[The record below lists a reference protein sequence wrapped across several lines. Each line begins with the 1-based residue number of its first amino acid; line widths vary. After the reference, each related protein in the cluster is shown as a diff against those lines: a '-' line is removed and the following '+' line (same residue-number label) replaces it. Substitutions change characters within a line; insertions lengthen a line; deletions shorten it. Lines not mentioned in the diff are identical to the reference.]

1 MKAELVR
8 EAAWGRARPKVRV
21 PGWVWTSPV
30 YAFLV
35 LFIVYPLLRLLAEA
49 VTNEAGRFTLEF
61 VGQFVRDPFY
71 RKALGNSLWVAGG
84 TVVGCVALG
93 LPAAFLLVRYDF
105 PGRELWSYLTVLP
118 IVMPPLVGIMGLV
131 FVLGRAGTVNVL
143 LMDYLGLAR
152 PVNFLYGWH
161 GVLLAM
167 VLHYFPLVTLNVV
180 DALTKVDASLEEAAE
195 AMGSRGL
202 RRVWDITLPLLTP
215 GLVSGATLVFILSFA
230 DFATPLVVGM
240 QDLLAA
246 QAYLNIVQF
255 VDRRLFRM
263 GLVVGALMSLMA
275 VGFLLV
281 ARRAVAMREYAV
293 VSYRAVER
301 RPLRGFWRVAAPCLF
316 MGVLGL
322 AFLPHLGL
330 LLAAFGKAW
339 SLTPFPTRFTLEHFD
354 QVLHLTPTYV
364 VNSLRWGAV
373 AVALILVLGVS
384 IGWMLARTKLPAREL
399 VDAVV
404 TLVLALPGT
413 AVGIAYLRAFH
424 TPLLGVT
431 LTRSWFVM
439 PLVLAV
445 RRMPYTVRATLA
457 SLLTVHPAMEEAA
470 ASVGASTLRVFFD
483 VSLPLIWRGVV
494 AGALFSLLFA
504 LQEAAATILLVL
516 PGWETIT
523 VGIFT
528 FYTSGTFGQAAALG
542 VVLVTL
548 SAAILYAIYRLTG
561 ARLGGLFGSG
571 GG

>member
-1 MKAELVR
+1 MSAAKAAATTWVR
-8 EAAWGRARPKVRV
+8 PRLRMAL
-21 PGWVWTSPV
+21 PGWLWVIPL
-30 YAFLV
+30 YGV
-35 LFIVYPLLRLLAEA
+35 LFLFVVYPLVRLLQEA
-49 VTNEAGRFTLEF
+49 ITDE
-61 VGQFVRDPFY
+61 VGQLTGKFLGQFALDPFY
-71 RKALGNSLWVAGG
+71 RRALVNSLWVAGG
-84 TVVGCVALG
+84 TAVGCVGLG
-93 LPAAFLLVRYDF
+93 LLAAFLLVRYDF
-105 PGRELWSYLTVLP
+105 PGRELWGYLTVLP

-131 FVLGRAGTVNVL
+131 FILGRAGTVNVL
-143 LMDYLGLAR
+143 LMDYLGLTR

-202 RRVWDITLPLLTP
+202 RRIWDITLPLIAP
-215 GLVSGATLVFILSFA
+215 GLISGTTLVFILSFA
-230 DFATPLVVGM
+230 DFATPLVVGV

-255 VDRRLFRM
+255 VDPRLFRM
-263 GLVVGALMSLMA
+263 GLVVGALMSLLA

-281 ARRAVAMREYAV
+281 ARRAVGLREYAV
-293 VSYRAVER
+293 LSYRSVER
-301 RPLRGFWRVAAPCLF
+301 RPLRGGWRFAAPAF
-316 MGVLGL
+316 FGSVLGL
-322 AFLPHLGL
+322 AFLPHVGL
-330 LLAAFGKAW
+330 LLAAFGEAW

-373 AVALILVLGVS
+373 AVALILLVGVP
-384 IGWMLARTKLPAREL
+384 IGWILARTSLPGRAL
-399 VDAVV
+399 LDSVV

-424 TPLLGVT
+424 APLLGLT
-431 LTRSWFVM
+431 LTRSWFVI

-445 RRMPYTVRATLA
+445 RRMPYTVRATFA

-470 ASVGASTLRVFFD
+470 ASVGASMLRTFLD
-483 VSLPLIWRGVV
+483 ISLPLIWRGVV

-542 VVLVTL
+542 VVLVSL

>member
-1 MKAELVR
+1 
-8 EAAWGRARPKVRV
+8 
-21 PGWVWTSPV
+21 
-30 YAFLV
+30 
-35 LFIVYPLLRLLAEA
+35 
-49 VTNEAGRFTLEF
+49 
-61 VGQFVRDPFY
+61 
-71 RKALGNSLWVAGG
+71 
-84 TVVGCVALG
+84 
-93 LPAAFLLVRYDF
+93 
-105 PGRELWSYLTVLP
+105 
-118 IVMPPLVGIMGLV
+118 
-131 FVLGRAGTVNVL
+131 
-143 LMDYLGLAR
+143 
-152 PVNFLYGWH
+152 
-161 GVLLAM
+161 
-167 VLHYFPLVTLNVV
+167 
-180 DALTKVDASLEEAAE
+180 
-195 AMGSRGL
+195 
-202 RRVWDITLPLLTP
+202 
-215 GLVSGATLVFILSFA
+215 
-230 DFATPLVVGM
+230 
-240 QDLLAA
+240 
-246 QAYLNIVQF
+246 
-255 VDRRLFRM
+255 
-263 GLVVGALMSLMA
+263 VVGALMSVMA
-275 VGFLLV
+275 IGFLVV

-301 RPLRGFWRVAAPCLF
+301 QPLRGWWRFVAPAFFACA
-316 MGVLGL
+316 LGL

-384 IGWMLARTKLPAREL
+384 IGWMLARTSLPGRGL
-399 VDAVV
+399 VDSLV

-424 TPLLGVT
+424 TPLLGIT

-445 RRMPYTVRATLA
+445 RRMPYTVRATFA
-457 SLLTVHPAMEEAA
+457 SLLTVHRATEEAA
-470 ASVGASTLRVFFD
+470 ASVGASPLRIFRD
-483 VSLPLIWRGVV
+483 ISLPLIWRGVV

-542 VVLVTL
+542 VVLVVL
-548 SAAILYAIYRLTG
+548 SSAILYAIYRLTG

>member
-1 MKAELVR
+1 MRAEVAR
-8 EAAWGRARPKVRV
+8 EAVWVRPRPRPRV
-21 PGWVWTSPV
+21 PGWVWATPV
-30 YAFLV
+30 YGFLL
-35 LFIVYPLLRLLAEA
+35 LFVVYPLVRLLAEA
-49 VTNEAGRFTLEF
+49 VTDEAGRVT
-61 VGQFVRDPFY
+61 GQFLAQFATDPFY
-71 RKALGNSLWVAGG
+71 RKALANSLWVAGG
-84 TVVGCVALG
+84 TTVGCVVLG
-93 LPAAFLLVRYDF
+93 LVAAFLLVRYDF

-143 LMDYLGLAR
+143 LMDLFGLAR

-263 GLVVGALMSLMA
+263 GLVVGALMSVMA
-275 VGFLLV
+275 IGFLVV

-301 RPLRGFWRVAAPCLF
+301 QPLRGWWRFVAPAFFACA
-316 MGVLGL
+316 LGL

-339 SLTPFPTRFTLEHFD
+339 SLTAFPTRFTLEHFD

-384 IGWMLARTKLPAREL
+384 IGWMLARTSLPGRGL
-399 VDAVV
+399 VDSLV

-424 TPLLGVT
+424 TPLLGIT

-445 RRMPYTVRATLA
+445 RRMPYTVRATFA
-457 SLLTVHPAMEEAA
+457 SLLTVHRATEEAA
-470 ASVGASTLRVFFD
+470 ASVGASPLRIFRD
-483 VSLPLIWRGVV
+483 ISLPLIWRGVV

-542 VVLVTL
+542 VVLVVL
-548 SAAILYAIYRLTG
+548 SSAILYAIYRLTG

>member
-1 MKAELVR
+1 MKAE
-8 EAAWGRARPKVRV
+8 AAARIPQIRVRV
-21 PGWVWTSPV
+21 RGRWPGWMGAVPI
-30 YAFLV
+30 YGFFL
-35 LFIVYPLLRLLAEA
+35 LFVVYPLLRLLAEA
-49 VTNEAGRFTLEF
+49 VTDEAGRLTGTYL
-61 VGQFVRDPFY
+61 VQFLQDPFY
-71 RKALGNSLWVAGG
+71 RKALVNSVWVAGG
-84 TVVGCVALG
+84 TVLGCLALG

-105 PGRELWSYLTVLP
+105 PGRDLWSYLTVLP
-118 IVMPPLVGIMGLV
+118 VVMPPLVGIMGLV

-143 LMDYLGLAR
+143 LMDLFGLVR

-180 DALTKVDASLEEAAE
+180 DGLTKVDASLEEAAE
-195 AMGSRGL
+195 ALGSRGL
-202 RRVWDITLPLLTP
+202 RRVWDITLPLLLP

-263 GLVVGALMSLMA
+263 GLVVGALMCLMA
-275 VGFLLV
+275 VGFLVV
-281 ARRAVAMREYAV
+281 ARRVVAMREYAV

-301 RPLRGFWRVAAPCLF
+301 QPLRVPWRVVVPACFAA
-316 MGVLGL
+316 VLGL
-322 AFLPHLGL
+322 AFLPHVGL

-364 VNSLRWGAV
+364 VNSLRWAAV
-373 AVALILVLGVS
+373 AVVLILLLGVAT
-384 IGWMLARTKLPAREL
+384 GWILARTSLPGREL
-399 VDAVV
+399 LDAVV
-404 TLVLALPGT
+404 TLILALPGT

-424 TPLLGVT
+424 APLPGFS

-445 RRMPYTVRATLA
+445 RRLPYTVRATFA
-457 SLLTVHPAMEEAA
+457 SLLTVHRAMEEAA
-470 ASVGASTLRVFFD
+470 ASVGASGFRIFRD
-483 VSLPLIWRGVV
+483 ISLPLMWRGVV

-542 VVLVTL
+542 VVLVSL
-548 SAAILYAIYRLTG
+548 CAAILYAIYRLTG
-561 ARLGGLFGSG
+561 ARLGGLFGTG
-571 GG
+571 GA

>member
-1 MKAELVR
+1 MSVEVAR
-8 EAAWGRARPKVRV
+8 EAAWPRVRPRRRV
-21 PGWVWTSPV
+21 PGWLWATPV
-30 YAFLV
+30 YAFLL
-35 LFIVYPLLRLLAEA
+35 LFVVYPLIRLLAEA
-49 VTNEAGRFTLEF
+49 VTDEAGRLSLTYLA
-61 VGQFVRDPFY
+61 QFAGDPFY
-71 RKALGNSLWVAGG
+71 RKALVNSLWVAGG
-84 TVVGCVALG
+84 TVLGCLALG

-143 LMDYLGLAR
+143 LMDYLGLPR

-202 RRVWDITLPLLTP
+202 RRVRDITLPLLTP

-263 GLVVGALMSLMA
+263 GLVVGALMSLLA
-275 VGFLLV
+275 IGFLLV

-301 RPLRGFWRVAAPCLF
+301 RPLRGAWRLIAPALF
-316 MGVLGL
+316 ATVLGL

-339 SLTPFPTRFTLEHFD
+339 SLTPLPTRFTLEHFD

-384 IGWMLARTKLPAREL
+384 IGWMLARTSLPGREL
-399 VDAVV
+399 VDSVV

-424 TPLLGVT
+424 APLAGIT

-445 RRMPYTVRATLA
+445 RRMPYTVRATFA

-470 ASVGASTLRVFFD
+470 ASVGASSLRTFLD

>member
-1 MKAELVR
+1 
-8 EAAWGRARPKVRV
+8 VRV
-21 PGWVWTSPV
+21 PGWVWATPV
-30 YAFLV
+30 YAFLLV
-35 LFIVYPLLRLLAEA
+35 FVVYPLVRLLAEA
-49 VTNEAGRFTLEF
+49 ATDEAGRLTLEF
-61 VGQFVRDPFY
+61 VAQFGRDPFY
-71 RKALGNSLWVAGG
+71 RKALANSLWVAGG
-84 TVVGCVALG
+84 TVAGCLALG

-143 LMDYLGLAR
+143 LMDLFGLPR

-195 AMGSRGL
+195 AMGARGL
-202 RRVWDITLPLLTP
+202 RRVRDITLPLLTP

-240 QDLLAA
+240 QDILAA

-263 GLVVGALMSLMA
+263 GLVVGALMSLLA

-301 RPLRGFWRVAAPCLF
+301 QPLRGFWRLAAPGLF
-316 MGVLGL
+316 ATVLGL

-384 IGWMLARTKLPAREL
+384 IGWMLARTSLPGRAL
-399 VDAVV
+399 VDSVV

-424 TPLLGVT
+424 APLLGVT

-445 RRMPYTVRATLA
+445 RRMPYTVRATFA
-457 SLLTVHPAMEEAA
+457 SLLTVHRAMEEAA
-470 ASVGASTLRVFFD
+470 ASVGASTLRTFAD
-483 VSLPLIWRGVV
+483 ISLPLIWRGVV

-542 VVLVTL
+542 VVLVAL

-571 GG
+571 GA

>member
-1 MKAELVR
+1 MRVELTR
-8 EAAWGRARPKVRV
+8 EAPSTRAGPRVRV
-21 PGWVWTSPV
+21 PGWVWATPV
-30 YAFLV
+30 YAFLLV
-35 LFIVYPLLRLLAEA
+35 FVVYPLVRLLAEA
-49 VTNEAGRFTLEF
+49 ATDEAGRLTLEF
-61 VGQFVRDPFY
+61 VAQFGRDPFY
-71 RKALGNSLWVAGG
+71 RKALANSLWVAGG
-84 TVVGCVALG
+84 TVAGCLALG

-143 LMDYLGLAR
+143 LMDLFGLPR

-195 AMGSRGL
+195 AMGARGL
-202 RRVWDITLPLLTP
+202 RRVRDITLPLLTP

-240 QDLLAA
+240 QDILAA

-263 GLVVGALMSLMA
+263 GLVVGALMSLLA

-301 RPLRGFWRVAAPCLF
+301 QPLRGFWRLAAPGLF
-316 MGVLGL
+316 ATVLGL

-384 IGWMLARTKLPAREL
+384 IGWMLARTSLPGRAL
-399 VDAVV
+399 VDSVV

-424 TPLLGVT
+424 APLLGVT

-445 RRMPYTVRATLA
+445 RRMPYTVRATFA
-457 SLLTVHPAMEEAA
+457 SLLTVHRAMEEAA
-470 ASVGASTLRVFFD
+470 ASVGASTLRTFAD
-483 VSLPLIWRGVV
+483 ISLPLIWRGVV

-542 VVLVTL
+542 VVLVAL

-571 GG
+571 GA

>member
-1 MKAELVR
+1 MRVEFTR
-8 EAAWGRARPKVRV
+8 EAPWTRAGPRVRV
-21 PGWVWTSPV
+21 PGWVWATPV
-30 YAFLV
+30 YAFLLV
-35 LFIVYPLLRLLAEA
+35 FVVYPLVRLLAEA
-49 VTNEAGRFTLEF
+49 VTDEAGRLTLEF
-61 VGQFVRDPFY
+61 VAQFGRDPFY
-71 RKALGNSLWVAGG
+71 RKALANSLWVAGG
-84 TVVGCVALG
+84 TVAGCLALG

-143 LMDYLGLAR
+143 LMDLFGLPR

-195 AMGSRGL
+195 AMGARGL
-202 RRVWDITLPLLTP
+202 RRVRDITLPLLTP

-240 QDLLAA
+240 QDILAA

-263 GLVVGALMSLMA
+263 GLVVGALMSLLA

-301 RPLRGFWRVAAPCLF
+301 QPLRGFWRLAAPGLF
-316 MGVLGL
+316 ATVLGL

-339 SLTPFPTRFTLEHFD
+339 SLTPFPTRFTLEHLD

-384 IGWMLARTKLPAREL
+384 IGWMLARTSLPGRAL
-399 VDAVV
+399 VDSVV

-424 TPLLGVT
+424 APLLGVT

-445 RRMPYTVRATLA
+445 RRMPYTVRATFA
-457 SLLTVHPAMEEAA
+457 SLLTVHRAMEEAA
-470 ASVGASTLRVFFD
+470 ASVGASTLRTFAD
-483 VSLPLIWRGVV
+483 ISLPLIWRGVV

-542 VVLVTL
+542 VVLVAL

-571 GG
+571 GA

>member
-1 MKAELVR
+1 MRAEAVR
-8 EAAWGRARPKVRV
+8 EAVWVPPRPRVRV
-21 PGWVWTSPV
+21 PGWVWAVPV
-30 YAFLV
+30 YGFLL
-35 LFIVYPLLRLLAEA
+35 LFVVYPLVRLLGEA
-49 VTNEAGRFTLEF
+49 VTDDAGRVTGEF
-61 VGQFVRDPFY
+61 LAQFATDPFY

-84 TVVGCVALG
+84 TMVGCLVLG
-93 LPAAFLLVRYDF
+93 LVAAFLLVRYDF

-131 FVLGRAGTVNVL
+131 FVLGRAGTVNVV
-143 LMDYLGLAR
+143 LMDYFGLAR

-230 DFATPLVVGM
+230 DFATPLVVGI

-263 GLVVGALMSLMA
+263 GLVVGALMSVMA
-275 VGFLLV
+275 IGFLLV

-293 VSYRAVER
+293 VSYRTVER
-301 RPLRGFWRVAAPCLF
+301 QPLRGLWRVLAPGF
-316 MGVLGL
+316 FASVLGL

-384 IGWMLARTKLPAREL
+384 IGWMLARTSLPGRGL
-399 VDAVV
+399 VDSLV

-424 TPLLGVT
+424 TPLLGIT

-445 RRMPYTVRATLA
+445 RRMPYTVRATFA
-457 SLLTVHPAMEEAA
+457 SLLTVHPAMEESA
-470 ASVGASTLRVFFD
+470 ASVGASTLRIFRD
-483 VSLPLIWRGVV
+483 ISLPLIWRGVV

-542 VVLVTL
+542 VVLVVL
-548 SAAILYAIYRLTG
+548 SGAILYAIYRLTG

>member
-1 MKAELVR
+1 MRAEAVR
-8 EAAWGRARPKVRV
+8 EAVWVPPRPRVRV
-21 PGWVWTSPV
+21 PGWVWATPV
-30 YAFLV
+30 YGFLL
-35 LFIVYPLLRLLAEA
+35 LFVVYPLVRLLGEA
-49 VTNEAGRFTLEF
+49 VTDDAGRVTGEF
-61 VGQFVRDPFY
+61 LAQFATDPFY

-84 TVVGCVALG
+84 TMVGCLVLG
-93 LPAAFLLVRYDF
+93 LVAAFLLVRYDF

-131 FVLGRAGTVNVL
+131 FVLGRAGTVNVV
-143 LMDYLGLAR
+143 LMDYFGLAR

-230 DFATPLVVGM
+230 DFATPLVVGI

-263 GLVVGALMSLMA
+263 GLVVGALMSVMA
-275 VGFLLV
+275 IGFLLV

-293 VSYRAVER
+293 VSYRTVER
-301 RPLRGFWRVAAPCLF
+301 QPLRGLWRVLAPGF
-316 MGVLGL
+316 FASVLGL

-354 QVLHLTPTYV
+354 QVLHLPPTYV

-384 IGWMLARTKLPAREL
+384 IGWMLARTSLPGRGL
-399 VDAVV
+399 VDSLV

-424 TPLLGVT
+424 TPLLGIT

-445 RRMPYTVRATLA
+445 RRMPYTVRATFA
-457 SLLTVHPAMEEAA
+457 SLLTVHRATEEAA
-470 ASVGASTLRVFFD
+470 ASVGASPLRIFRD
-483 VSLPLIWRGVV
+483 ISLPLIWRGVV

-542 VVLVTL
+542 VVLVVL
-548 SAAILYAIYRLTG
+548 SGAILYAIYRLTG

>member
-1 MKAELVR
+1 MQVAGQ
-8 EAAWGRARPKVRV
+8 AAWARPRVRVRV
-21 PGWVWTSPV
+21 PGWVWALPV
-30 YAFLV
+30 YGFLL
-35 LFIVYPLLRLLAEA
+35 LFVVYPLFRLLLEA
-49 VTNEAGRFTLEF
+49 VTDEAGRFTLEF
-61 VGQFVRDPFY
+61 LAQFARDPFY

-84 TVVGCVALG
+84 TVAGCVVLG
-93 LPAAFLLVRYDF
+93 LVAAFLLVRYDF

-143 LMDYLGLAR
+143 LMDYFGLAR

-195 AMGSRGL
+195 AVGSRGL
-202 RRVWDITLPLLTP
+202 PRLRDITLPLLTP
-215 GLVSGATLVFILSFA
+215 GLISGATLVFILSFA

-275 VGFLLV
+275 IGFLLV

-301 RPLRGFWRVAAPCLF
+301 RPLRGAWRGVAPAFFAC
-316 MGVLGL
+316 VLGL

-373 AVALILVLGVS
+373 AVALILVFGVS
-384 IGWMLARTKLPAREL
+384 IGWMLARTNLPGRGL
-399 VDAVV
+399 LDSVV

-424 TPLLGVT
+424 APLLGVS
-431 LTRSWFVM
+431 LTRSWFIM

-445 RRMPYTVRATLA
+445 RRMPYTVRATFA
-457 SLLTVHPAMEEAA
+457 SLLTMHRAMEEAA
-470 ASVGASTLRVFFD
+470 ASVGASTLRTFRD

-542 VVLVTL
+542 VVLVAL
-548 SAAILYAIYRLTG
+548 SGAILYVIYRLTG